1 MRKLLLLLLLTSV
14 ADAEELR
21 LSGEVKIAA
30 GGVSSAARL
39 AVLDLARDLETVL
52 GKKAVVVDGKEGEI
66 CVMAFGGGARESYRV
81 SVTANQVRI
90 EAPDELG
97 LIYGIYAFSQQCL
110 GVDPYWFWKD
120 IRPPART
127 ELLLEPRVIRSAPP
141 RFRYRGW
148 FINDED
154 LLTEWKQPSGA
165 RHIDYPFYAQVINL
179 DVADR
184 IFETLLR
191 AGGNLVIPASF
202 VDVMNEPEAELV
214 RRAAA
219 RGLYV
224 TQHHIEPMGMS
235 YFGFENYWKARGQA
249 IPFAYGKDPAR
260 VHETWRAYAKKWR
273 EVAGDRVIWQ
283 IGLRG
288 RGDRALWAS
297 DSSVSA
303 NDAGRIISAA
313 MNEQVK
319 IVRET
324 DPRADAPITTTL
336 WLEMSKLMSGGSLK
350 IPAGVSI
357 VFCDEGQT
365 QTLQEDFETTPR
377 ETERGYGVYYHIG
390 FWKNGP
396 HLLMGTR
403 PEKLAGQFRRVIEKN
418 DTHYAII
425 NVTNIR
431 EHLLGIETAMSIMRG
446 GEKWDRAAFMDRWAP
461 PKVAEGYERYLAA
474 LAEPRQGML
483 LQDGHAYSMGE
494 ALLAGMAKGQKV
506 KPLFFEN
513 REAAMAALQRSI
525 AQLDELITG
534 FDDRVKGL
542 TVGEEAF
549 HRRNLLAQA
558 KQLRGLYG
566 WLVGLLKEDRAAAV
580 AGLESVI
587 AARAVMATGAWEN
600 WYRGDKKANVPR
612 LLERTR
618 AAK

>member
-1 MRKLLLLLLLTSV
+1 MLLLLLTRF
-14 ADAEELR
+14 ADAEALR
-21 LSGEVKIAA
+21 LSGEITIAA
-30 GGVSSAARL
+30 GGVSPAVRL
-39 AVLDLARDLETVL
+39 AVLDLARDCEKVL
-52 GKKAVVVDGKEGEI
+52 GKKAMVVDAREGDV
-66 CVMAFGGGARESYRV
+66 CVIATEGGAPESYRV
-81 SVTANQVRI
+81 SVTAKQVRI

-120 IRPPART
+120 IKPAART
-127 ELLLEPRVIRSAPP
+127 ELLLEAREIRSAPA

-179 DVADR
+179 EVADR

-191 AGGNLVIPASF
+191 TGGNLVIPASF
-202 VDVMNEPEAELV
+202 VDVMNEPEAALV
-214 RRAAA
+214 RRAVE

-235 YFGFENYWKARGQA
+235 HFGFENYWKARGENVKL
-249 IPFAYGKDPAR
+249 AYGKDPKK
-260 VHETWRAYAKKWR
+260 VHETWRAFAKKWH
-273 EVAGDRVIWQ
+273 EVAGDKVVWQ

-297 DSSVSA
+297 DTTVSA
-303 NDAGRIISAA
+303 AEAGKIISGA
-313 MNEQVK
+313 MEEQVK
-319 IVRET
+319 IVREV

-336 WLEMSKLMSGGSLK
+336 WLEMSKLMSGGGLK
-350 IPAGVSI
+350 IPPRVSI
-357 VFCDEGQT
+357 VFCDEGQS
-365 QTLQEDFETTPR
+365 QLLQEDFETTAR
-377 ETERGYGVYYHIG
+377 EAGRGYGLYYHVG

-403 PEKLAGQFRRVIEKN
+403 PEKLAGQFKRVIDKK

-431 EHLLGIETAMSIMRG
+431 EHVLGIETAMSIMRG
-446 GEKWDRAAFMDRWAP
+446 REAWDRAAFMKGWAP
-461 PKVAEGYERYLAA
+461 AKVAEGYEEYLSA
-474 LAEPRQGML
+474 LAEPRPGVL
-483 LQDGHAYSMGE
+483 LQDGHTYSMGE
-494 ALLAGMAKGQKV
+494 ALLAAMAKGQKA
-506 KPLFFEN
+506 KPMFFES
-513 REAAMAALQRSI
+513 REAAIAALERSM
-525 AQLDELITG
+525 AQLDALITG

-542 TVGEEAF
+542 AAEEEAF

-587 AARAVMATGAWEN
+587 AAREVTATGTWEG

-618 AAK
+618 SGR